1 MKRVANVGLA
11 MRWMLCA
18 CVCMLT
24 WTLGAAALAQTDRSS
39 EQLTAESNAL
49 ALGLGDVLDRQ
60 CRADGNV
67 QAISPGDEAP
77 YLLLIANET
86 AQADI
91 EVISAALQTLAQD
104 RQLCP
109 AARAAIASA
118 LQSSQLAQAA
128 VDAPTGAIGD
138 GPAAPF
144 AFGGD
149 GPPGGGGG
157 SGYIL

>member
-1 MKRVANVGLA
+1 MRIANVGLA
-11 MRWMLCA
+11 MRVLLYT
-18 CVCMLT
+18 CVCTLT
-24 WTLGAAALAQTDRSS
+24 WALGAAAFAQAERTS
-39 EQLTAESNAL
+39 EQITAEENAL

-60 CRADGNV
+60 CLADGNV
-67 QAISPGDEAP
+67 QTISPGDEAP
-77 YLLLIANET
+77 YLLLIASET

-91 EVISAALQTLAQD
+91 DVISAALQVLAQD

-128 VDAPTGAIGD
+128 VDAPTGGSGD
-138 GPAAPF
+138 APTAPF
-144 AFGGD
+144 AFGGE

-157 SGYIL
+157 SGYIS